1 MSLNPDLK
9 TINCTAC
16 GAGLDVLGGGRVT
29 VHICAYCGT
38 VLDTL
43 DNYRAL
49 QKFDLLKR
57 PDSPFKIGMSGQLF
71 GVSYTVIGTLE
82 HEEVWGARRWTW
94 IDHQLFSPTH
104 GYAWLSLEDG
114 HLTFSRRYRKPVSW
128 MSEAWVERAE
138 VQPQVRAGGEI
149 FKYYDTCSS
158 AVIYAEGEF
167 TWAPKA
173 GEKTTTVSAMSETA
187 MLSFSQ
193 TGRERE
199 IYHTVYLQASVASQ
213 GFGISIGFTPRGTH
227 ALQQQKAGG
236 NARFLSVAGL
246 GAMGL
251 CLVLALFMTSQ
262 NGETLSAPQ
271 RYSLEHLPVEIPFDV
286 RQPGRLTRIDLRGDA
301 RNSWGYFAVELEDP
315 EGEVLFE
322 SGRTVEY
329 YQGRDKD
336 GNWSEGSNSATLA
349 FFPPVAGT
357 YTLSLDLEE
366 GGSWGPQAK
375 DVFLTNRPMRSLELR
390 IRNGVSS
397 GFWLVVLALGFGAI
411 GGLPLMRRFLHNKA
425 RWRGSDWVDEGDD

>member
-1 MSLNPDLK
+1 MSRNPDLK

-29 VHICAYCGT
+29 VHICGYCGT
-38 VLDTL
+38 ALDTL

-49 QKFDLLKR
+49 QKFDRLKR
-57 PDSPFKIGMSGQLF
+57 RYSPIKIGMSGQLY
-71 GVSYTVIGTLE
+71 GVQYTVIGTLE
-82 HEEVWGARRWTW
+82 HEEVWGARRWSW
-94 IDHQLFSPTH
+94 VDHQLFSPTH

-138 VQPQVRAGGEI
+138 IRPQVRAQGEV
-149 FKYYDTCSS
+149 FKYYETSTS
-158 AVIYAEGEF
+158 AVIFAEGEF
-167 TWAPKA
+167 TWAPKK
-173 GEKTTTVSAMSETA
+173 GEKTTTVSAMSERA
-187 MLSFSQ
+187 MLSFSETKQ
-193 TGRERE
+193 ERE
-199 IYHTVYLQASVASQ
+199 IYHTVYLEEAAVSR
-213 GFGISIGFTPRGTH
+213 GFGISTGLEPRRTH
-227 ALQQQKAGG
+227 ALQPQKAGG

-251 CLVLALFMTSQ
+251 CLFLAFIIAGQ
-262 NGETLSAPQ
+262 IGESLGYSS
-271 RYSLEHLPVEIPFDV
+271 RYSLDQLPVDIPFEV
-286 RQPGRLTRIDLRGDA
+286 SQPGRLTRIDLRGNA
-301 RNSWGYFAVELEDP
+301 RNSWGYFAVELEGP

-322 SGRTVEY
+322 SGRTIEKY
-329 YQGRDKD
+329 EGRDKD
-336 GNWSEGSNSATLA
+336 GNWSEGSNSASLA

-366 GGSWGPQAK
+366 GGTWGPKSQ
-375 DVFLTNRPMRSLELR
+375 DVTATIQPMTALELR

-411 GGLPLMRRFLHNKA
+411 GGLPLLRRFLHNKA
-425 RWRGSDWVDEGDD
+425 RWRGSDWVDEEDD

>member
-1 MSLNPDLK
+1 MSRNPDLK
-9 TINCTAC
+9 AINCTAC

-29 VHICAYCGT
+29 VHICAYCGNA
-38 VLDTL
+38 LDTL

-57 PDSPFKIGMSGQLF
+57 PDSPFKIGMSGQLY
-71 GVSYTVIGTLE
+71 GVTYTVIGTLE
-82 HEEVWGARRWTW
+82 HEEVWGARRWSW

-104 GYAWLSLEDG
+104 GYAWLSVEDG

-128 MSEAWVERAE
+128 MSVDWVERAE
-138 VQPQVRAGGEI
+138 TQPQVRAGGEI
-149 FKYYDTCSS
+149 FKYYDTSSS

-167 TWAPKA
+167 TWAPKK

-193 TGRERE
+193 TAHERE
-199 IYHTVYLQASVASQ
+199 IYRTVYLEEAIASH
-213 GFGISIGFTPRGTH
+213 GFGISLGLAPRGTH
-227 ALQQQKAGG
+227 ALQPQKTGG
-236 NARFLSVAGL
+236 NARFLSLAGL

-251 CLVLALFMTSQ
+251 CLCLALLMSSFNGRAIGEAQ
-262 NGETLSAPQ
+262 NYRLDQ
-271 RYSLEHLPVEIPFDV
+271 LPVGIPFEV
-286 RQPGRLTRIDLRGDA
+286 TRPGRLTRIDLKGNA

-315 EGEVLFE
+315 EGEILFE

-329 YQGRDKD
+329 YQGRDQD
-336 GNWSEGSNSATLA
+336 GNWSEGSNRASLA

-357 YTLSLDLEE
+357 YTLSLELEE

-375 DVFLTNRPMRSLELR
+375 DIYQTRQPMTALELQ
-390 IRNGVSS
+390 IRQGVSS

-411 GGLPLMRRFLHNKA
+411 GGLPLLRGFLHNKA
-425 RWRGSDWVDEGDD
+425 RWRGSDWIDEEDD